1 MSSQVS
7 VSLGKRTSS
16 RRQRRG
22 KRAKTASSMTLGRAL
37 KQYGPGY
44 QPGTRRAGVGPE
56 LMHYTTGRNL
66 TQFDTDPTST
76 NPAYYHVTTLNNI
89 AQGDAGDG
97 RKGNKIQ
104 LKRIT
109 IRGKVEVAANSTDDY
124 ALLVNHAHL
133 SRVIVYLDLRP
144 NGAAPSWTEMFDPYP
159 VNDGQLFDYNN
170 PYVCD
175 RFKILKDMW
184 ISTSNPF
191 FNYDGENYHSG
202 GNVKFCKFSVPLD
215 CATWFSDGTNN
226 LASIQQNNIGLWIAS
241 DASSSAYS
249 TMKFSYRSKLRY
261 HDF

>member
-7 VSLGKRTSS
+7 VSLGKRTTS
-16 RRQRRG
+16 RRTRRG
-22 KRAKTASSMTLGRAL
+22 KRAKTAASMSLARVG

-56 LMHYTTGRNL
+56 LMHYTTGLNL

-76 NPAYYHVTTLNNI
+76 NPAYYHITTVNNI

-109 IRGKVEVAANSTDDY
+109 IRGKVEVSANSTVDY
-124 ALLVNHAHL
+124 ATLVNHAHL
-133 SRVIVYLDLRP
+133 FRVIVYLDTRP
-144 NGAAPSWTEMFDPYP
+144 NGAAPSWSEMFDVYP
-159 VNDGQLFDYNN
+159 NNSGQLFDYNN

-184 ISTSNPF
+184 LPTSNPVF
-191 FNYDGENYHSG
+191 IFDGEEYRAG
-202 GNVKFCKFSVPLD
+202 GAFRFFKLSIPLD

-226 LASIQQNNIGLWIAS
+226 LAAIQQNNIGIWFTS
-241 DASSSAYS
+241 DASVNSRPQMY
-249 TMKFSYRSKLRY
+249 FDYRSKLRY

>member
-22 KRAKTASSMTLGRAL
+22 KRAKTASSMTLGRAG

-133 SRVIVYLDLRP
+133 FRVIVYLDLRP

-191 FNYDGENYHSG
+191 FNYDGTNYHAG
-202 GNVKFCKFSVPLD
+202 GSFKFFKLSIPLD

-226 LASIQQNNIGLWIAS
+226 LAAIQQNNIGMWICS
-241 DASSSAYS
+241 DASTSSRPQMY
-249 TMKFSYRSKLRY
+249 FDYRSKLRY

>member
-1 MSSQVS
+1 M
-7 VSLGKRTSS
+7 LGKRGPYAGKFQ
-16 RRQRRG
+16 QRR
-22 KRAKTASSMTLGRAL
+22 KRAKYVRSQGIGLLT

-44 QPGTRRAGVGPE
+44 QPGSRVGGVSPE
-56 LMHYTTGRNL
+56 LMHYTTGLNL
-66 TQFDTDPTST
+66 VALDTAPAST
-76 NPAYYHVTTLNNI
+76 NPAYYHITTLNNI
-89 AQGDAGDG
+89 AQGDTGDG

-109 IRGKVEVAANSTDDY
+109 TRIKVEVDPNSDGLYTNLVANGH
-124 ALLVNHAHL
+124 VF
-133 SRVIVYLDLRP
+133 RIIMYLDLRP
-144 NGAAPSWTEMFDPYP
+144 NGAAPGWSEMFDTQP
-159 VNDGQLFDYNN
+159 VNSGQLYDYNN
-170 PYVCD
+170 PYQRD
-175 RFKILKDMW
+175 RFKILADKFVTVPPSYML
-184 ISTSNPF
+184 
-191 FNYDGENYHSG
+191 YDGENYHSG